1 MTIAF
6 DIDGTWDRD
15 PQLFIDVASMFR
27 DEKWTVVIVTGREQ
41 PADKI
46 GRLGLLDFPIVVSGP
61 LLKEHA
67 ALKAGYKVD
76 VWVDDMPGVIQDCKI
91 LQPSDDL

>member
-15 PQLFIDVASMFR
+15 

-41 PADKI
+41 PADKL
-46 GRLGLLDFPIVVSGP
+46 GRLGLLDW
-61 LLKEHA
+61 K
-67 ALKAGYKVD
+67 
-76 VWVDDMPGVIQDCKI
+76 Q
-91 LQPSDDL
+91 